1 MKTRLIGFAAALA
14 LTGAAAVLTAPSTA
28 QPPAATPP
36 PAQPQFVWPARISN
50 ARVLPA
56 EIGAERLRM
65 TMVGFSRALGVRCTF
80 CHVGQE
86 GAPLNTLDFA
96 SDANP
101 HKDIARGMLR
111 MTRRLNE
118 TDLPALLG
126 EAQAPRVTCFTC
138 HRGSTTPARM
148 PPPAGAAPPAPQPSH

>member
-1 MKTRLIGFAAALA
+1 MQTRLIGFAAVATLAGTAAL
-14 LTGAAAVLTAPSTA
+14 LTAPSTA

-36 PAQPQFVWPARISN
+36 QAQPQFAWPARISN

-56 EIGAERLRM
+56 EIGQERLRA
-65 TMVGFSRALGVRCTF
+65 TMVGFARALGVRCTF

-86 GAPLNTLDFA
+86 GAPLNTLDFV

-111 MTRRLNE
+111 MTQRLNE

-126 EAQAPRVTCFTC
+126 ESQAPRVTCFTC

-148 PPPAGAAPPAPQPSH
+148 PPPPPQQP

>member
-1 MKTRLIGFAAALA
+1 MQMRLMGFAAAMA
-14 LTGAAAVLTAPSTA
+14 LIGGAALLTVPSIA
-28 QPPAATPP
+28 QPPDASP
-36 PAQPQFVWPARISN
+36 PAAPKQDYVWPARIAN

-56 EIGAERLRM
+56 QIGSERLRM

-86 GAPLNTLDFA
+86 GAPLSTLDFA

-101 HKDIARGMLR
+101 HKDMARGMLR
-111 MTRRLNE
+111 LTQRLNE

-126 EAQAPRVTCFTC
+126 ASQAQRVTCFTC

-148 PPPAGAAPPAPQPSH
+148 PSAPQAQPPAQ